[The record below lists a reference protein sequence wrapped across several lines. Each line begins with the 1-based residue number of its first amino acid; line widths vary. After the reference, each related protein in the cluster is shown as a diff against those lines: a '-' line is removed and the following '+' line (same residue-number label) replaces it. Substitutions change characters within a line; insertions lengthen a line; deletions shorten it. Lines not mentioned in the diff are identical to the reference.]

1 MVLMAGE
8 QPRSVPEPGR
18 GQEGQGGRG
27 QEGGAC
33 EDVRVMT
40 RSICRRSGH
49 VGICNV
55 HKAILPELVGSL
67 FHLTKSSKAKPRNS
81 MIF

>member
-1 MVLMAGE
+1 
-8 QPRSVPEPGR
+8 
-18 GQEGQGGRG
+18 
-27 QEGGAC
+27 
-33 EDVRVMT
+33 MT

-55 HKAILPELVGSL
+55 HKAILPELVGHLWRFLVS
-67 FHLTKSSKAKPRNS
+67 HLTKSSKAKPRNS